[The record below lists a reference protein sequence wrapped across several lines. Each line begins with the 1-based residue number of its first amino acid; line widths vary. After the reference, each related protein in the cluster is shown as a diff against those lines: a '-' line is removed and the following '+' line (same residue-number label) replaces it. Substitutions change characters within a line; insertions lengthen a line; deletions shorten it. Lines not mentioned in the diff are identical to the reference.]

1 MTLENNDLG
10 EDESGELTLLEKIKK
25 AEELVPTAATFEEA
39 GVSPDVVA
47 AIKKSGW
54 NAPTPVQGMCL
65 PLTIQG
71 RDVAGF
77 AQTGTGKTGVFV
89 ITVAE
94 RLYGKAPPERLK
106 IDVAVPEVL
115 VLTPTRELTMQ
126 IDDDA
131 QNVIGPLNIK
141 SVPVFGGVDVE
152 KQAAAFRD
160 GPRMI
165 VATPGRLKDFYQR
178 KMVDLSQVKIFICDE
193 ADRMFDMGFIDDVE
207 FFLDKI
213 PENAQKL
220 LFSATTNDN
229 VKELAF
235 EYLNQPAYVSVNP
248 EVLTPEL
255 IDQHAVICDSSNK
268 LRVMLGLLRE
278 HAPVCSIIFTN
289 TKMTAEWLH
298 FKLNGNGID
307 ADLITGDLP
316 QKKRIELI
324 QRIKEGKVK
333 ALIATDVASR
343 GLHISKVT
351 HVYNFD
357 VSDDP
362 SNYVHR
368 IGRTA
373 RAGARGSSYT
383 LVCEDYGENIRG
395 VQDMLGNQ
403 TVLKGEWFNP
413 EYLKIKDLAG
423 NPYAVGAALYRDP
436 KDRADRKG
444 AFGRDDRD
452 GRGKFGGK
460 DTGDRKSP
468 QAFDR
473 PSDRPAS
480 FRGGEKTGGPGAG
493 RDKFTDPSKG
503 QDRVPRSSERP
514 RHDAR
519 PAANQG
525 GKASHS
531 APRQASAPVVIRA
544 EGTPIGLVG
553 WIVKISKGI
562 FGMK

>member
-1 MTLENNDLG
+1 MGGNERNGTMTLENQDLG
-10 EDESGELTLLEKIKK
+10 VDESGSEEIEKPVIKT
-25 AEELVPTAATFEEA
+25 EELIPSAATFEEA
-39 GVSPDVVA
+39 GISPDVIA
-47 AIKKSGW
+47 AVQKIGW
-54 NAPTPVQGMCL
+54 SAPTPVQGMCL
-65 PLTIQG
+65 PLTTKG

-94 RLYGKAPPERLK
+94 RLNGKPSPERSRK
-106 IDVAVPEVL
+106 DVAVPEVV

-131 QNVIGPLNIK
+131 RRVLDSLNIQ
-141 SVPVFGGVDVE
+141 SVPVFGGVDVD
-152 KQAAAFRD
+152 KQAAAFKD

-213 PENAQKL
+213 PEDAQKL

-235 EYLNQPAYVSVNP
+235 EYLNKPAYISVNP

-255 IDQHAVICDSSNK
+255 IDQHAVICDTSNK
-268 LRVMLGLLRE
+268 LRVILGMLRE

-298 FKLNGNGID
+298 YKLSGNGID
-307 ADLITGDLP
+307 VDLITGDLP

-324 QRIKEGKVK
+324 HRIKEGKVK

-343 GLHISKVT
+343 GLHISKVS

-357 VSDDP
+357 VPDDP
-362 SNYVHR
+362 ANYVHR

-383 LVCEDYGENIRG
+383 LVCEDYGENIRPI
-395 VQDMLGNQ
+395 QEMLVGQ
-403 TVLKGEWFNP
+403 VELKGEWFNP
-413 EYLKIKDLAG
+413 EYLNIKDMAG
-423 NPYAVGAALYRDP
+423 NPYAVGGALYRDP
-436 KDRADRKG
+436 KDRFDRKG
-444 AFGRDDRD
+444 GAGGRDDRG

-460 DTGDRKSP
+460 DKGGSHFGERKGEAPAGKSFGADKS
-468 QAFDR
+468 QFKDR
-473 PSDRPAS
+473 PKDKGGDQS
-480 FRGGEKTGGPGAG
+480 RGRHGDHNAARHQK
-493 RDKFTDPSKG
+493 
-503 QDRVPRSSERP
+503 P
-514 RHDAR
+514 RHDGPAR
-519 PAANQG
+519 HGASPARC
-525 GKASHS
+525 SVRS
-531 APRQASAPVVIRA
+531 TRSRVP
-544 EGTPIGLVG
+544 
-553 WIVKISKGI
+553 
-562 FGMK
+562 

>member
-1 MTLENNDLG
+1 MIIDNDDLG
-10 EDESGELTLLEKIKK
+10 SGDADFEMARQPIVDVTEVVPAVTSFEDAGLSEDVI
-25 AEELVPTAATFEEA
+25 AA
-39 GVSPDVVA
+39 VRR
-47 AIKKSGW
+47 IGW
-54 NAPTPVQGMCL
+54 QQPTPVQGMCL
-65 PLTIQG
+65 PLTTKG

-89 ITVAE
+89 MTVAQK
-94 RLYGKAPPERLK
+94 LYGQHAPSRSRS
-106 IDVAVPEVL
+106 DVAVPEVL

-131 QNVIGPLNIK
+131 KKVIATLGIN
-141 SVPVFGGVDVE
+141 SVPVFGGVDLD

-178 KMVDLSQVKIFICDE
+178 KLVDLSQVKIFICDE

-213 PENAQKL
+213 PEDAQKL

-235 EYLNQPAYVSVNP
+235 EYLNQPAYISVNP
-248 EVLTPEL
+248 EVLTPEA

-268 LRVMLGLLRE
+268 LRVILGLLRE
-278 HAPVCSIIFTN
+278 HKPGCSIIFTN

-298 FKLNGNGID
+298 YKLSGNGID
-307 ADLITGDLP
+307 VDLITGDLP
-316 QKKRIELI
+316 QKKRIQLI

-357 VSDDP
+357 VPDDP
-362 SNYVHR
+362 ANYVHR

-373 RAGARGSSYT
+373 RAGAKGSSYT
-383 LVCEDYGENIRG
+383 LVCEDYGENIRAIQEMLSPQ
-395 VQDMLGNQ
+395 VQ
-403 TVLKGEWFNP
+403 LKGEWFNP
-413 EYLKIKDLAG
+413 EYLDISDLAG
-423 NPYAVGAALYRDP
+423 NPYAVGGALYREP

-444 AFGRDDRD
+444 AT
-452 GRGKFGGK
+452 GRGERHSRFDGK
-460 DTGDRKSP
+460 EKTM
-468 QAFDR
+468 
-473 PSDRPAS
+473 PAS
-480 FRGGEKTGGPGAG
+480 PARDRHKGSGKGFLTSDSGEQRGPRPEHRGPRNKERGPKAEKRQSHNDFQSQEPG
-493 RDKFTDPSKG
+493 KPI
-503 QDRVPRSSERP
+503 VY
-514 RHDAR
+514 
-519 PAANQG
+519 
-525 GKASHS
+525 
-531 APRQASAPVVIRA
+531 RA
-544 EGTPIGLVG
+544 EGTPVGLFG
-553 WIVKISKGI
+553 WIAKIFKAL
-562 FGMK
+562 FGRG